1 MEYLTAEK
9 YSFTTTALPDDTF
22 AVVNFKGFEGISKPY
37 EFTIMLVSGVPDIDL
52 SGVLSNPAKLTFHRE
67 DGTDIDFHGI
77 LAQFEQL
84 HEYQGFVFYR
94 AHLVPKLWWLN
105 LTMHNQVILNES
117 VQDILE
123 NTLKDGGLT
132 SMDYEF
138 KLQGSYSKIDYVC
151 QYGESHLNFVSRWC
165 EREGIYYYFEQTA
178 AGEKVIFTDTKI
190 SHTDL
195 PLDAVLYYSPPS
207 GLDTMHRTEVIKSYT
222 CRERQLPKNVKL
234 KDYNYERPT
243 LEISG
248 SADVEANGRGT
259 SYLYGEHFLTSE
271 EGNFLAQ
278 IRAEELLCRK
288 REFFGESTVPFMA
301 PGYTFSLQDHYRSD
315 FNRKYLI
322 TELSHEGTQTGYL
335 ISGIRTAL
343 AEMEEQVYYRN
354 QFTAIPSDVQF
365 RPERKAQKPR
375 ISGTLNAKV
384 DAEGSGTY
392 AELDEQGRYKVRL
405 PFDLNDE
412 HSAGKAS
419 CFLRMMQPYAGTD
432 HGMHFPLHKDT
443 EVLLTFIDG
452 DPDRP
457 VIAGAVPNPETPSTV
472 TSSNQTQSVIQTGGA
487 NKIAIED
494 NAGNER
500 ILMQSPTANSWIR
513 MGAPND
519 PPSYVVDEDPGNGI
533 RMTTEGKFDAIA
545 KENVLIQ
552 SQDKDIVLQAEK
564 GKIVQKESD
573 FIHETS
579 GNSKEYV
586 HAIKETWGFSNDFSA
601 VIGGKESFFGGGEV
615 SVFVGVA
622 ASLKAAFEFAMKIGP
637 TMSKGKWTTAW
648 KHYGRSVNE
657 CTLDIQLISGTAGVK
672 IVLDPLPTTGIK
684 IQVPS
689 TSIQVCSTGVFINSS
704 AAVKVTGNNIKLKG
718 PVTITDTLTVNGKSY
733 FKNNVKVLTKL
744 KANQLVSVQPM
755 AVPNVTNTPQ
765 PPDPPEV
772 PEVPIVEPGS
782 PPEEPSPIA
791 QSLQAEEN
799 LSSTTARSSTPPP
812 G

>member
-22 AVVNFKGFEGISKPY
+22 AVVNFKGFEGISKTY
-37 EFTIMLVSGVPDIDL
+37 EFTIMLVSGVQDIDL

-67 DGTDIDFHGI
+67 DGTDVDFNGI

-84 HEYQGFVFYR
+84 HEFQGYVFYR

-123 NTLKDGGLT
+123 NTLKDGGLK

-151 QYGESHLNFVSRWC
+151 QYGESHLSFVSRWC

-178 AGEKVIFTDTKI
+178 SGEKVIFTDTKI

-195 PLDAVLYYSPPS
+195 PLDAVLYYAPPS

-222 CRERQLPKNVKL
+222 CSERQLPRDVKL
-234 KDYNYERPT
+234 KDYNYERPS

-248 SADVEANGRGT
+248 AADVEQNGRGT
-259 SYLYGEHFLTSE
+259 AYLYGEHFLTSE
-271 EGNFLAQ
+271 EGNRLAH

-288 REFFGESTVPFMA
+288 REFFGESTVPFMM

-322 TELSHEGTQTGYL
+322 TELTHEGTQTGYL

-343 AEMEEQVYYRN
+343 ADMEEQVYYRN

-412 HSAGKAS
+412 HGAGKAS

-519 PPSYVVDEDPGNGI
+519 PPSYSVDEEPGDGI
-533 RMTTEGKFDAIA
+533 KMTTEGKFDAIA
-545 KENVLIQ
+545 KENVLIK
-552 SQDKDIVLQAEK
+552 SNDKDIVLEASK
-564 GKIVQKESD
+564 GKIVQKESE
-573 FIHETS
+573 FIHEVS
-579 GNSKEYV
+579 GNSSEYV
-586 HAIKETWGFSNDFSA
+586 HGAKESWGYSDDFSA
-601 VIGGKESFFGGGEV
+601 ILGAKESYFGGDETG
-615 SVFVGVA
+615 VFVGISS
-622 ASLKAAFEFAMKIGP
+622 SLKSALEFGIRNGP
-637 TMSKGKWTTAW
+637 TMTRGKFITAW
-648 KHYGRSVNE
+648 KQYGRSVNE

-672 IVLDPLPTTGIK
+672 IVLDPDPQKGIK
-684 IQVPS
+684 IEAPS
-689 TSIQVCSTGVFINSS
+689 ASIQVCSTGVFIDSS
-704 AAVKVTGNNIKLKG
+704 AAVKITGNNIEFNG
-718 PVTITDTLTVNGKSY
+718 PVTIKDTLTVNGKCNL
-733 FKNNVKVLTKL
+733 KNNVKVATKL
-744 KANQLVSVQPM
+744 TTNQLVSLQPM
-755 AVPNVTNTPQ
+755 VVPNITNTPQ
-765 PPDPPEV
+765 PPEPP
-772 PEVPIVEPGS
+772 PPPPPPIIEPGS
-782 PPEEPSPIA
+782 PPEPLSPIET
-791 QSLQAEEN
+791 QEAEDK
-799 LSSTTARSSTPPP
+799 LSSTKTRGAKPPQE
-812 G
+812 